1 MIRVRFA
8 PSPTGPLHIG
18 GLRTALFNYLFAK
31 KNNGTFI
38 LRIEDTDQKRFVKG
52 AEEYII
58 ESLKWCNINIDEGVS
73 ADGEYAPYRQSERRE
88 IYQKY
93 VKQLIDNDKAY
104 YAFDTPE
111 DLSLMRDK
119 LKKEKSSVQHYNYV
133 TRVEMKNS
141 FTLSKAEV
149 EEKIN
154 SGEPYVVRFNI
165 PNSQTIELNDII
177 RGKIK
182 IDTNTL
188 DDKVIFKSDGL
199 PTYHLANIVDDHLM
213 KISHVIRGEEWLP
226 SLPLHVL
233 LYEAFEWEKPKF
245 AHLPLILKPNGK
257 GKLSKRDGQ
266 KMGFPVFPLNWT
278 DAKSNE
284 QISGYKE
291 WGYFPEAVANLLALL
306 GWNPG
311 SEQEIFSM
319 DELINAF
326 SLDKIQKSGAK
337 FDVEKT
343 KWFNR
348 QYLQVKTDRELAEL
362 FMPILSEKN
371 IEADLIKIE
380 KIVSLI
386 KERATFVSDF
396 WELSSFFFV
405 APDKF
410 DKKSRKKAWKETAPK
425 IITQLKTNLINIEDF
440 SSKNIEAIITESIKA
455 NNLGFGKVLMPL
467 RLLMVG
473 DMSGPHVFDI
483 IETLGKDETIK
494 RIDFGLEKLQK

>member
-38 LRIEDTDQKRFVKG
+38 LRIEDTDQKRFVEG
-52 AEEYII
+52 AEQYII
-58 ESLKWCNINIDEGVS
+58 DALKWCNINIDEGVS
-73 ADGEYAPYRQSERRE
+73 AGGKFEPYRQSERKE

-111 DLSLMRDK
+111 ELNAMRDK

-149 EEKIN
+149 KEKIN
-154 SGEPYVVRFNI
+154 SGEPYVIRFNI
-165 PNSQTIELNDII
+165 PNSQTIELDDII

-199 PTYHLANIVDDHLM
+199 PTYHLANIVDDYLM
-213 KISHVIRGEEWLP
+213 EITHVIRGEEWLP

-266 KMGFPVFPLNWT
+266 KMGFPVFPLNWSDPKT
-278 DAKSNE
+278 NE
-284 QISGYKE
+284 QIKGYKE
-291 WGYFPEAVANLLALL
+291 WGYFPEAVTNILALL
-306 GWNPG
+306 GWNSG

-326 SLDKIQKSGAK
+326 SLDKIQKAGAK

-348 QYLQVKTDRELAEL
+348 QYLKTKSDNELAEL

-371 IEADLIKIE
+371 IKAELQTVE
-380 KIVSLI
+380 KIVALI
-386 KERATFVSDF
+386 KERAVYVSDF
-396 WELSSFFFV
+396 WDLTSFFFI
-405 APDKF
+405 APDKY
-410 DKKSRKKAWKETAPK
+410 DKKSRKKSWKDTAPK
-425 IITQLKTNLINIEDF
+425 IITDLKSDLNNIEDF
-440 SSKNIEAIITESIKA
+440 NSKNIETIITKSIND

-467 RLLMVG
+467 RLLLVG

-483 IETLGKDETIK
+483 IELLGKEETIK
-494 RIDFGLEKLQK
+494 RIDTGLMQLQK